1 MTSKKYHSLFILV
14 TLFTMLV
21 LTSCGTLEINVEQEN
36 ISSDEIVPT
45 TVALAT
51 EQVALATEETDLA
64 TSEVIATPVPVDIPT
79 PIPAVTEL
87 HVAFVQDTEH
97 GNNAWLWTEGE

>member
-1 MTSKKYHSLFILV
+1 MIDKKYRNLFIWPALGV
-14 TLFTMLV
+14 TFILLF
-21 LTSCGTLEINVEQEN
+21 LTACGTLEIDIEQGGRM
-36 ISSDEIVPT
+36 SSNETVST
-45 TVALAT
+45 TIALT
-51 EQVALATEETDLA
+51 SEQINLA